1 MIRDLQKHI
10 AILEFLRRKF
20 DGEPVTRFPRRL
32 KAICYRACCERISA
46 SSENLALNEIGEP
59 LDAAIS
65 TLTGLTEKSAAS
77 GI

>member
-10 AILEFLRRKF
+10 AILAGKF